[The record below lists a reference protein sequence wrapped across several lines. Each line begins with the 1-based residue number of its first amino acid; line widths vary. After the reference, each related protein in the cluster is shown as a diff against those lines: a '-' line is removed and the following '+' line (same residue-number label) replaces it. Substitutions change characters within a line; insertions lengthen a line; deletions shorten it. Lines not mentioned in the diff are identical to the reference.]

1 MSLDQNIQNGLLT
14 GDGTAERLQS
24 NQPSAYKSRL
34 FPYFSDATHLFV
46 AERAEYASDF
56 FEAKAIGLSPEDP
69 MREDTVR
76 LRLANVVR
84 PSATITRNFDDY
96 KEVLIADPRYTYL
109 RQGTKLFMDGS
120 WWLSYNP
127 DNISSVSASGI
138 IRRCNATWN
147 FLDYYGN
154 LHREPICV
162 EATHS
167 NANAPNSQ
175 QVAII
180 PKGYFNVVCQYNGFT
195 RQINDN
201 TRLILGSR
209 AYSVSGFSDFETE
222 FTEDDTSVRLLRFAI
237 RVEQENH
244 VTDDMERRVADG
256 KNFSW
261 AIRVTGKQD
270 IYVGDTETLAAV
282 SVRNGEQVSPTD
294 AHPIDYIWE
303 SDNPD
308 VARVDLQGNLQ
319 AVAEGTANVT
329 ATLVQNRGIRATYQ
343 ITVLPASDS
352 FVAFTSS
359 APKAMEA
366 YGSPLVLSAAY
377 FEGGNS
383 TDETVEWKFTAA
395 DESAY
400 SAQIR
405 GNTATIQ
412 CWCGSV
418 TPLVVTASYGGKTA
432 TATIELIGL

>member
-1 MSLDQNIQNGLLT
+1 
-14 GDGTAERLQS
+14 
-24 NQPSAYKSRL
+24 
-34 FPYFSDATHLFV
+34 
-46 AERAEYASDF
+46 
-56 FEAKAIGLSPEDP
+56 
-69 MREDTVR
+69 MREETVR

-84 PSATITRNFDDY
+84 PSAAITRNFDDY
-96 KEVLIADPRYTYL
+96 KEVLLADPRYTYL
-109 RQGTKLFMDGS
+109 RQGTKLFTEGS
-120 WWLSYNP
+120 WWLAYNP

-167 NANAPNSQ
+167 NANAPDSQ

-209 AYSVSGFSDFETE
+209 AYSVSGFSDFVTE

-270 IYVGDTETLAAV
+270 IYAGDTETLAAV
-282 SVRNGEQVSPTD
+282 SVRNGEQVTPTD
-294 AHPIDYIWE
+294 AHPIDYLWE

-308 VARVDLQGNLQ
+308 VARVDLQGKLQ
-319 AVAEGTANVT
+319 AVAAGTANIT
-329 ATLVQNRGIRATYQ
+329 ATLVQNRDVRATYR
-343 ITVLPASDS
+343 ITVLPASDR
-352 FVAFTSS
+352 FVSFTSS
-359 APKAMEA
+359 VPKTMEA
-366 YGSPLVLSAAY
+366 YGAPIALSAAY
-377 FEGGNS
+377 SKGGSS
-383 TDETVEWKFTAA
+383 TNETVEWKFSGA

-400 SAQIR
+400 SAQIY

-412 CWCGSV
+412 CWCGSI